1 MKEVNTLIWNFI
13 WDNKTNRIERNVC
26 CLEKNKGGIGMWN
39 LDMFIKTKQINTIYK
54 LINSPDET
62 WNIIGKWWLKKLDNV
77 YCDSYFLCK
86 CSNIEGLN
94 INFLPDFY
102 QKAIR
107 AWSQFVGNF
116 QSDSHE
122 DLLNQNLFGNKNI
135 LRGQKPI
142 FHKSFAQSGIKQ
154 IKDVICENLQT
165 LKPDI
170 EIYDKLIDKR
180 NWIAEW
186 SIIKSSVK
194 DITSMDNQEN
204 ALKFKMINMEFIN
217 TKGKKL
223 EKIKVTHVKHTMLL
237 EKKPNVQLKW
247 NLEYEK
253 DFNWNLLWSN
263 LHKCPTSNKIKYFQ
277 WKCMHNIIYTESL
290 LSKMRLSNGKCH
302 FCTTETETLD
312 HLFFFCVK
320 SHVFMYKI
328 FTFMWDTLPES
339 NIISFEFSACNVMLG
354 FNVKDDYIVDMCNL
368 ILFTAKWILWKE
380 RNLIKYQQK
389 VCSITQLFALFKNI
403 LAENLWYSM
412 ICEKKLYR
420 KNQMK
425 LYLTNIAN
433 N

>member
-13 WDNKTNRIERNVC
+13 WDNKNNRIERNVC

-39 LDMFIKTKQINTIYK
+39 LDMFIKTKQINTIHK

-62 WNIIGKWWLKKLDNV
+62 WNIIGKWWL
-77 YCDSYFLCK
+77 
-86 CSNIEGLN
+86 
-94 INFLPDFY
+94 
-102 QKAIR
+102 
-107 AWSQFVGNF
+107 NF

-135 LRGQKPI
+135 LHRQKPI

-277 WKCMHNIIYTESL
+277 
-290 LSKMRLSNGKCH
+290 
-302 FCTTETETLD
+302 
-312 HLFFFCVK
+312 
-320 SHVFMYKI
+320 
-328 FTFMWDTLPES
+328 
-339 NIISFEFSACNVMLG
+339 
-354 FNVKDDYIVDMCNL
+354 
-368 ILFTAKWILWKE
+368 
-380 RNLIKYQQK
+380 
-389 VCSITQLFALFKNI
+389 
-403 LAENLWYSM
+403 
-412 ICEKKLYR
+412 
-420 KNQMK
+420 
-425 LYLTNIAN
+425 
-433 N
+433 